1 MKQNNFKSE
10 YFLELINFKFE
21 HFIFELFSILQDK
34 TNQCQQTKE
43 MADPNHSDQATSW
56 ASPPRI
62 RYRRRVYNRR
72 LKR

>member
-34 TNQCQQTKE
+34 MNQCQQTKE
-43 MADPNHSDQATSW
+43 MAERSKPQRSSYFMGQPTQDPLQA
-56 ASPPRI
+56 PR
-62 RYRRRVYNRR
+62 
-72 LKR
+72 L